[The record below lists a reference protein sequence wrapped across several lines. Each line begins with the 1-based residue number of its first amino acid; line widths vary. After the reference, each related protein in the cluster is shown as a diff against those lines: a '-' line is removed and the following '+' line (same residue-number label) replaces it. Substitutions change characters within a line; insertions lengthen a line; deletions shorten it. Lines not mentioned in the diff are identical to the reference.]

1 VWYAQRFDRSA
12 LRRPVPTG
20 QHATPVTLAD
30 LVTPSTAAG
39 ARHLRKPADTP
50 LGLDD
55 LAQYASGAAV
65 TKS

>member
-1 VWYAQRFDRSA
+1 
-12 LRRPVPTG
+12 
-20 QHATPVTLAD
+20 VTLAD